1 MKFDPW
7 PDVAEGLFYYPDCM
21 RHIRIL
27 IVDDLSEVR
36 DGLRTLLTLAAEKT
50 AAVIEVVGDGRNGEE
65 ALLQAKELHPDVIL
79 MDLEM
84 PILDGFA
91 ATCQIKKQW
100 PAVRVVILS
109 VHSSAEIRQRAK
121 AAGADSFVEK
131 GAPLEDLI
139 TAILSSDKLWHS
151 FESRQGERS

>member
-1 MKFDPW
+1 
-7 PDVAEGLFYYPDCM
+7 M

-27 IVDDLSEVR
+27 IVDDLPEVR
-36 DGLRTLLTLAAEKT
+36 DGLRTLLTMAAEKT
-50 AAVIEVVGDGRNGEE
+50 DSVIEVVGGARNGEE
-65 ALLQAKELHPDVIL
+65 ALQQVKELHPEVIL

-91 ATCQIKKQW
+91 ATCQIKNQW

-109 VHSSAEIRQRAK
+109 IHSSAEVRQRAQ

-131 GAPLEDLI
+131 GAPLQHLI
-139 TAILSSDKLWHS
+139 AAILSSNRLSHS
-151 FESRQGERS
+151 LESRQGER